1 VREAG
6 IMAMIAA
13 TELAI
18 IPSLQMVDSTA
29 DKIMQTGLIMDGLLK
44 AR

>member
-1 VREAG
+1 
-6 IMAMIAA
+6 MIAA
-13 TELAI
+13 TEQAI
-18 IPSLQMVDSTA
+18 IPSHQMVDSTA